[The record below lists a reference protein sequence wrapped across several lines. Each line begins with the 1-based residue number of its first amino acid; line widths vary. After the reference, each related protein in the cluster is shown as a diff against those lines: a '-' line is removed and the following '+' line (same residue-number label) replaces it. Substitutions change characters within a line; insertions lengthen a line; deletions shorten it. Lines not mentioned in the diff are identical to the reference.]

1 MKSVVLLWEM
11 EVLRG
16 GGELVGGIL
25 SSFWW
30 LEGCLEAFWE
40 MEAMRLDIGGFE
52 AGKWEAGGWNMG
64 GQNLIQG
71 GFHGSWQRFLR
82 PGGRTYR
89 RGGNQETADS
99 KQPVAPLLAGGG
111 WRILTL

>member
-1 MKSVVLLWEM
+1 M

-40 MEAMRLDIGGFE
+40 MEAMRLGIGGFE
-52 AGKWEAGGWNMG
+52 AGKWEAGGWKMWA
-64 GQNLIQG
+64 QNKRIG
-71 GFHGSWQRFLR
+71 GFQGSWQWFWR

-89 RGGNQETADS
+89 RGEADS
-99 KQPVAPLLAGGG
+99 KQPVTPLLAGGAG
-111 WRILTL
+111 G